1 MSSFDWLLSGWTSS
15 TVSRRRRCART
26 TVRVEWLETRSLLT
40 VDLSPAEQLL
50 LELVNRARANP
61 DAEAT
66 RQGLTSL
73 NQGLP
78 AGRIS
83 SAAKPPIAPN
93 QLLQNAAR
101 AYSQDMFNRNFFDHT
116 DPDGRNPG
124 NRIAAVGYPS
134 TFWGENISLRGTW
147 RGDSPSPSDV
157 EDVRNDQQ
165 IAEGHH
171 DQLFL
176 SPGHREN
183 ILRLGFR
190 EMGMGNTI
198 NVRPSNGII
207 DSHLT
212 QLFADR
218 TGNAFLLGVVF
229 ADRVR
234 VDDFYSIG
242 EGRGGVTITARA
254 GTGQEYTTTTA
265 TAGGFVLRLPAGTYT
280 VIASGGGLSAPMQ
293 FTGVT
298 MTSDNRKVDFKVTD
312 LVRNPPTGAQ
322 DQIGTL
328 RVLQEGPAAK
338 LFPAGRITQGTE
350 TSLDGATLTLTMNTP
365 DAGDRFSVE
374 HRGTGA
380 GQVGVSGA
388 NITFG
393 GTTIA
398 TFSGGGG
405 AALVVTFNAQATF
418 PAVQAVLRSLL
429 MSSVSTTPPSGAR
442 TATASLQVASDAPAT
457 VTREVEI
464 AARRATSPEMRFY
477 RAYNPNADYHFFT
490 TNRAEFDNAVSAGYR
505 DESLG
510 QQGFAIPTD
519 YVAGASIM
527 HRMYNLSNGRHYY
540 TLSDAERDAL
550 VQAGW
555 RFEKDEGYMFTS
567 SGSGRF
573 EVFRLYNRS
582 TGVHLYTEN
591 SAVKDAI
598 LAAYPG
604 IWEQHD
610 SLGFAAIWPAHF
622 AFALPES
629 ESAESPMEPGGSPA
643 GTEHAVSLVA
653 LPPVAPA
660 AITSTTA
667 SPADDL
673 FPTAVL
679 FDEAAPA
686 ATGIDLLTTEG
697 LCSALVEAAL

>member
-1 MSSFDWLLSGWTSS
+1 MSFDWLLSGWTSS
-15 TVSRRRRCART
+15 SVARRRIRSHAT
-26 TVRVEWLETRSLLT
+26 ASVESLETRSLLT

-61 DAEAT
+61 DAEAA

-101 AYSQDMFNRNFFDHT
+101 AYSQDMFNRGFFDHT
-116 DPDGRNPG
+116 DPDGRSPG
-124 NRIAAVGYPS
+124 NRIAAVGYPA

-147 RGDSPSPSDV
+147 RGDSPSPADV
-157 EDVRNDQQ
+157 EEVRNDQQ

-176 SPGHREN
+176 SAGHREN

-218 TGNAFLLGVVF
+218 TGNAFLLGVVY

-234 VDDFYSIG
+234 IDDFYSIG
-242 EGRGGVTITARA
+242 EGRGGVTVTARA
-254 GTGQEYTTTTA
+254 TTGQEYTTTTG

-280 VIASGGGLSAPMQ
+280 VTASGGGLTAPMQ
-293 FTGVT
+293 VTGVT

-312 LVRNPPTGAQ
+312 LVRNPPTGGQ

-328 RVLQEGPAAK
+328 RILQEGPAAR
-338 LFPAGRITQGTE
+338 LFPAGRFNQGTE
-350 TSLDGATLTLTMNTP
+350 TNLDGATLAVSVNTP
-365 DAGDRFSVE
+365 DAGDRFAIE

-380 GQVGVSGA
+380 GQVGISGA
-388 NITFG
+388 NILFG
-393 GTTIA
+393 GTTIGS
-398 TFSGGGG
+398 FMGGSGTTLI
-405 AALVVTFNAQATF
+405 ATFNAQATF

-429 MSSVSTTPPSGAR
+429 MSSVSTSPPSGVR
-442 TATASLQVASDAPAT
+442 TVTASLQVASDAAAT
-457 VTREVEI
+457 VTRDVEI
-464 AARRATSPEMRFY
+464 AARRTTSPEMRFY

-490 TNRAEFDNAVSAGYR
+490 TNRAEFDNAVTAGYR

-519 YVAGASIM
+519 YVSGSSIM

-540 TLSDAERDAL
+540 TLSDPERDAL

-567 SGSGRF
+567 PGAGRF

-610 SLGFAAIWPAHF
+610 SLGFAAIWPAHW

-629 ESAESPMEPGGSPA
+629 ESVESSAEPGMPIS
-643 GTEHAVSLVA
+643 GTEHVASLVSLPTD
-653 LPPVAPA
+653 PPSAMTA
-660 AITSTTA
+660 TTA
-667 SPADDL
+667 SPETDL
-673 FPTAVL
+673 PPSTDVPTGDALPLPV
-679 FDEAAPA
+679 
-686 ATGIDLLTTEG
+686 GIDLLTAEELFAT
-697 LCSALVEAAL
+697 LLDADL